1 MTVAIDM
8 TIVMT
13 MATRVT
19 RRISAGEFKAKCL
32 KLMDQVG
39 ATGEPIIITKR
50 GVPVAQLGP
59 VGGPPGKLFGSLRGK
74 VRILGDI
81 VSPIDGVTWEA
92 MR

>member
-1 MTVAIDM
+1 V
-8 TIVMT
+8 IVRGSTCADCLMVILMT
-13 MATRVT
+13 MVMKKT
-19 RRISAGEFKAKCL
+19 ISAGAFKAQCL

-74 VRILGDI
+74 VRIVGDI
-81 VSPIDGVTWEA
+81 VSPIDG
-92 MR
+92 